1 MHLQRE
7 LLYRKFEI
15 KCRRKN
21 LTSPG
26 SSEVSDTDN
35 FATDNVSVAMH
46 RIFDTPNIRQLDI
59 ADGLKQLL
67 YEKHCDLDFQLQ
79 SDAATLHANWGSKNM
94 LPRL

>member
-26 SSEVSDTDN
+26 SSGVADTDN
-35 FATDNVSVAMH
+35 FAINISAAMH
-46 RIFDTPNIRQLDI
+46 RIFDAPDIRCLDI
-59 ADGLKQLL
+59 ADGLKQ
-67 YEKHCDLDFQLQ
+67 YSKGV
-79 SDAATLHANWGSKNM
+79 AT
-94 LPRL
+94 